1 MQNIMPKI
9 TQKQVD
15 ALDKLL
21 DSSAT
26 LQKMGAALVH
36 NMKDQLIV
44 GRDINEIKLKLTD
57 AAKIDLISPV
67 ADSVGVGVNDYVS
80 VSWSKDTS
88 SIKNRL
94 NTQLKDMSKI
104 KATQFIKQVMP
115 KGLENGKRIN
125 IVK

>member
-1 MQNIMPKI
+1 MPRI

-15 ALDKLL
+15 SLDKLL
-21 DSSAT
+21 DSPAT

-36 NMKDQLIV
+36 NMKDQLIA
-44 GRDINEIKLKLTD
+44 GRDINEITLKLTD
-57 AAKIDLISPV
+57 AAKIDIISPV

-88 SIKNRL
+88 RIERDRF
-94 NTQLKDMSKI
+94 NTQLKGLSKTR
-104 KATQFIKQVMP
+104 ARQLIKQIMP

-125 IVK
+125 IVR

>member
-1 MQNIMPKI
+1 MQIIMPKI

-21 DSSAT
+21 DSPAT

-36 NMKDQLIV
+36 NMKDQLIA
-44 GRDINEIKLKLTD
+44 GREINEIKLKLTD
-57 AAKIDLISPV
+57 AAKIDIISPV
-67 ADSVGVGVNDYVS
+67 ANSVGVGVNDYVS

-88 SIKNRL
+88 SIKDRL
-94 NTQLKDMSKI
+94 NTQLKSMSKI
-104 KATQFIKQVMP
+104 QAIRFVKQVMP

-125 IVK
+125 IVR

>member
-1 MQNIMPKI
+1 MPKI

-21 DSSAT
+21 DSPAT

-36 NMKDQLIV
+36 NMKDQLV
-44 GRDINEIKLKLTD
+44 AGQEINEIKLRLTD
-57 AAKIDLISPV
+57 AAKVDFFSPI

-88 SIKNRL
+88 RIERESL
-94 NTQLKDMSKI
+94 NTQLKGLSKI
-104 KATQFIKQVMP
+104 RARQIIKQMMP

-125 IVK
+125 IVR

>member
-1 MQNIMPKI
+1 LD
-9 TQKQVD
+9 D

-21 DSSAT
+21 DSPAT

-36 NMKDQLIV
+36 NMKDQLIA

-57 AAKIDLISPV
+57 AAKIDIISPI

-88 SIKNRL
+88 SIKDRL
-94 NTQLKDMSKI
+94 NTQLKGMSRD
-104 KATQFIKQVMP
+104 KQMYLS
-115 KGLENGKRIN
+115 KK
-125 IVK
+125 

>member
-21 DSSAT
+21 DSPAT

-36 NMKDQLIV
+36 NMKDQLIA
-44 GRDINEIKLKLTD
+44 GRDIDEIKLKLTD
-57 AAKIDLISPV
+57 AARIDILSPI
-67 ADSVGVGVNDYVS
+67 ASSVGVGVNDYVS

-88 SIKNRL
+88 SIRDRL
-94 NTQLKDMSKI
+94 NTQLRGMSKI
-104 KATQFIKQVMP
+104 QARQFIKEVMP

-125 IVK
+125 IVR

>member
-1 MQNIMPKI
+1 MPKI

-21 DSSAT
+21 DSPAT

-36 NMKDQLIV
+36 NMKDQLIA
-44 GRDINEIKLKLTD
+44 GRDIDEIKLKLTD
-57 AAKIDLISPV
+57 AARIDIISPI

-88 SIKNRL
+88 SIRDRL
-94 NTQLKDMSKI
+94 NTKLRGMSKI
-104 KATQFIKQVMP
+104 QARQFIKEVMP

-125 IVK
+125 IVR

>member
-1 MQNIMPKI
+1 MPRI

-21 DSSAT
+21 DSPAT

-36 NMKDQLIV
+36 NMKDQLIA

-57 AAKIDLISPV
+57 AAKIDVISPV

-88 SIKNRL
+88 SIKDRL
-94 NTQLKDMSKI
+94 NTQLKGMTKRQ
-104 KATQFIKQVMP
+104 ANVFIKKVMP